1 MRTNPFTDGLFFLT
15 ENYWATPTFWVI
27 LIVSLAIAAIAFAK
41 LNEQRKIDHLVR
53 YFVRGVVG
61 LMWWQQSLWKVPP
74 DFDSLRHWVE
84 EMIKNA
90 AFPIQA
96 RLLESIVLPNFTAFG
111 YLIYSLEVVIGIS
124 LIIGLFVRAIATI
137 GALMILNIYLGLYR
151 SESEWPWT
159 YAFLVLLMLLFA
171 VERYGRSLGAD
182 ALIAA
187 RAREPKK
194 GLARLLTWA
203 T

>member
-15 ENYWATPTFWVI
+15 EHYWATPTFWVI
-27 LIVSLAIAAIAFAK
+27 LLVSLVIAIVAFAT
-41 LNEQRKIDHLVR
+41 LAEQRTIGHLVR
-53 YFVRGVVG
+53 YIVRGVVG

-74 DFDSLRHWVE
+74 DFDSLRHWVD

-96 RLLESIVLPNFTAFG
+96 QLLQSIVLPNFTAFG
-111 YLIYSLEVVIGIS
+111 YLIYSLEVLIGIS
-124 LIIGLFVRAIATI
+124 LITGLFVRATSTI
-137 GALMILNIYLGLYR
+137 GALMIFNIYLGLYR
-151 SESEWPWT
+151 SDSEWPWT
-159 YAFLVLLMLLFA
+159 YAFLVLLMVLFA

-187 RAREPKK
+187 RIQGAK
-194 GLARLLTWA
+194 GAARLLGWIT
-203 T
+203 

>member
-1 MRTNPFTDGLFFLT
+1 MRTNPFSDGLFFLT
-15 ENYWATPTFWVI
+15 ENYWATPTFWAI
-27 LIVSLAIAAIAFAK
+27 LIVSLIIAALVFAFSK
-41 LNEQRKIDHLVR
+41 EQRTPDHLVR
-53 YFVRGVVG
+53 YVVRGIVG

-84 EMIKNA
+84 EMIKNT

-96 RLLESIVLPNFTAFG
+96 ELLEKLVLPNFTAFG
-111 YLIYSLEVVIGIS
+111 YLIYSLEVIIGIS
-124 LIIGLFVRAIATI
+124 LIVGLFVRATSTI

-151 SESEWPWT
+151 SETEWPWT
-159 YAFLVLLMLLFA
+159 YAFLVLLMIIFA

-187 RAREPKK
+187 RTQKSG
-194 GLARLLTWA
+194 GLTRLLAAVT
-203 T
+203 

>member
-1 MRTNPFTDGLFFLT
+1 MRTDPITDGLSFLT
-15 ENYWATPTFWVI
+15 EHYWATPTFWAI
-27 LIVSLAIAAIAFAK
+27 LLVSLAIAAFAFATSAA
-41 LNEQRKIDHLVR
+41 QRTVDHVVR
-53 YFVRGVVG
+53 YAVRGIVG

-84 EMIKNA
+84 EIIGNA

-96 RLLESIVLPNFTAFG
+96 RLVENVVLPNFQAFG
-111 YLIYSLEVVIGIS
+111 YLIYALEVLIGVS
-124 LIIGLFVRAIATI
+124 LLIGLFVRASATI

-151 SESEWPWT
+151 SETEWPWT
-159 YAFLVLLMLLFA
+159 YAFLVLLMILLA

-187 RAREPKK
+187 RGSQAK
-194 GLARLLTWA
+194 GLSRLLIAA

>member
-27 LIVSLAIAAIAFAK
+27 LLISLAVAIFAFAT
-41 LNEQRKIDHLVR
+41 LAEQRTIGHLVR
-53 YFVRGVVG
+53 YIVRGVVG

-74 DFDSLRHWVE
+74 DFDSLRHWVD

-96 RLLESIVLPNFTAFG
+96 QLLQSVVLPNFTAFG
-111 YLIYSLEVVIGIS
+111 YLIYSLEVLIGIS
-124 LIIGLFVRAIATI
+124 LIIGLFVRATSTI
-137 GALMILNIYLGLYR
+137 GALMIFNIYLGLYR
-151 SESEWPWT
+151 SDSEWPWT
-159 YAFLVLLMLLFA
+159 YAFLVLLMVLFA

-187 RAREPKK
+187 RIEGAK
-194 GLARLLTWA
+194 GPAHLLTWA

>member
-1 MRTNPFTDGLFFLT
+1 MRTNPFSDGLFFLT

-27 LIVSLAIAAIAFAK
+27 LIVSVLIAAVAFAASK
-41 LNEQRKIDHLVR
+41 EQRTIDHLVR

-96 RLLESIVLPNFTAFG
+96 QVLQNVVLPNFMAFG
-111 YLIYSLEVVIGIS
+111 YLIYSLEVIIGIS
-124 LIIGLFVRAIATI
+124 LIIGLFVRATSTI

-151 SESEWPWT
+151 SDSEWPWT
-159 YAFLVLLMLLFA
+159 YAFLVLLMIIIA

-182 ALIAA
+182 ALIAM
-187 RAREPKK
+187 RAQQPT
-194 GLARLLTWA
+194 GLKRFLTA
-203 T
+203 VT